1 MVNSVRYFFSVIRS
15 YYIKMLNIGRKLAN
29 SILFYYLCTYN
40 WKNLEYMRV
49 YVLMIFT
56 MLFSVVG
63 LAVNVDDDDQEVTLV
78 GDKNYSNNDHLIYDG
93 IDVSNY
99 QKDIDWRTTAKD
111 DNIKFVYIKATEG
124 ATHKQHRYRRN
135 IENARRHGIKVGSY
149 HFMTTTAS
157 VQSQFEN
164 FISVALPEEQ
174 DLVPLLDVEKRGG
187 WTIKQLQDSVMKFAI
202 LLEQHYGCKPMIYA
216 SSSYFNNYLG
226 SQFAHYPLFI
236 ARYAKSEPSL
246 YYGAKWILWQ
256 FSDRGRIDGIDALV
270 DLSRFN
276 RGYSVKDITYRN
288 NVRRKVRRDNGEVPR
303 PKVRHQEKPEV
314 PMSPKQRREM
324 ENNYKNKEKT
334 EAQKRG
340 EEAEKK
346 RLKEE
351 EKRRK
356 EEAKRAEE
364 QRKAEEKKRK
374 EIEKRQ
380 KEIEKKHKEEERKRL
395 EEERKRQEQER
406 KRQDEEAKK
415 RARNLA
421 QDRMRADKDRA
432 NDIEKQ
438 KQQQQE
444 QQRRDE
450 LQRAKEE
457 RLKQQQQQ
465 EQEKQQHAA
474 ERYRNTVKPPVK
486 ANQTNQSSADNDE
499 IHYNTRNKS
508 KSNK

>member
-1 MVNSVRYFFSVIRS
+1 
-15 YYIKMLNIGRKLAN
+15 
-29 SILFYYLCTYN
+29 
-40 WKNLEYMRV
+40 MRV

-56 MLFSVVG
+56 ILFSMVCH
-63 LAVNVDDDDQEVTLV
+63 AVEENDDQEVTLV
-78 GDKNYSNNDHLIYDG
+78 GDKNYTNDHLIYDG

-124 ATHKQHRYRRN
+124 ATHRQHRYRRN

-157 VQSQFEN
+157 VQSQFDN
-164 FISVALPEEQ
+164 FISVAKPEEQ

-187 WTIKQLQDSVMKFAI
+187 WTVKQLQDSVMKFAI
-202 LLEQHYGCKPMIYA
+202 LLEQYYGCKPMIYA

-226 SQFAHYPLFI
+226 AQFAHYPLFI

-276 RGYSVKDITYRN
+276 RGYSVKDITYKN
-288 NVRRKVRRDNGEVPR
+288 NVRKRVRRDNGEVPR
-303 PKVRHQEKPEV
+303 PKVRHQEKPDV

-324 ENNYKNKEKT
+324 ENNSRNKVKT
-334 EAQKRG
+334 DAQKRG

-364 QRKAEEKKRK
+364 QRKLEEKKRK

-395 EEERKRQEQER
+395 EEEKKRQEQER

-415 RARNLA
+415 RARMKA
-421 QDRMRADKDRA
+421 QDRMKAQKDQAAQLENDKR
-432 NDIEKQ
+432 
-438 KQQQQE
+438 KQQE
-444 QQRRDE
+444 DQRRAE
-450 LQRAKEE
+450 LERAKNE
-457 RLKQQQQQ
+457 RQLKQQQEDQKRQQ
-465 EQEKQQHAA
+465 QAA
-474 ERYRNTVKPPVK
+474 ERYRNTVKPVK
-486 ANQTNQSSADNDE
+486 ASMTNQSSADNDE
-499 IHYNTRNKS
+499 IHYNTRSKS
-508 KSNK
+508 KSNN

>member
-1 MVNSVRYFFSVIRS
+1 
-15 YYIKMLNIGRKLAN
+15 
-29 SILFYYLCTYN
+29 
-40 WKNLEYMRV
+40 MRV
-49 YVLMIFT
+49 YFLMIFT
-56 MLFSVVG
+56 ILFS
-63 LAVNVDDDDQEVTLV
+63 LLCPAVNVNDDDDDDQEVKLV
-78 GDKNYSNNDHLIYDG
+78 GDKNYSNNEHLIYDG

-99 QKDIDWRTTAKD
+99 QKDIDWRTTARD

-149 HFMTTTAS
+149 HFMTTTSS
-157 VQSQFEN
+157 VESQFKN

-187 WTIKQLQDSVMKFAI
+187 WTVKQLQDSVMKFAI
-202 LLEQHYGCKPMIYA
+202 MLEQHYGCKPMIYA

-226 SQFAHYPLFI
+226 AQFAHYPLFI

-276 RGYSVKDITYRN
+276 RGYSVKDIAYKN
-288 NVRRKVRRDNGEVPR
+288 HVRRKVRRNNGEVPR
-303 PKVRHQEKPEV
+303 PKIKHQEKPEV
-314 PMSPKQRREM
+314 PMSPKQRREI

-356 EEAKRAEE
+356 EEAKQAEQ

-395 EEERKRQEQER
+395 EEEKKRQQQEQ
-406 KRQDEEAKK
+406 KRREEEAKK
-415 RARNLA
+415 RAHNLA
-421 QDRMRADKDRA
+421 QDRMKAAKERAA
-432 NDIEKQ
+432 DIEKEKQ
-438 KQQQQE
+438 LQQQQ
-444 QQRRDE
+444 QQHDE
-450 LQRAKEE
+450 LQRAKDE
-457 RLKQQQQQ
+457 RIKKQQQQ
-465 EQEKQQHAA
+465 EKAA
-474 ERYRNTVKPPVK
+474 AKQSKTSNSTTVKPIK
-486 ANQTNQSSADNDE
+486 ANKANQSSADNDE
-499 IHYNTRNKS
+499 IHYNTRGKA
-508 KSNK
+508 KTGK